1 MADFKTI
8 KDPVSLRSWGL
19 TLTFGLILCVSLLA
33 TGSLFAQESTEEE
46 VTEYDFEED
55 VIDGSVKSP
64 EDAIFDR
71 IKPSTLE
78 SLIKIRKDFKAE
90 IIKSAEGL

>member
-1 MADFKTI
+1 MNRLNLIQCPTLLLVLGCSIALCLSI
-8 KDPVSLRSWGL
+8 L
-19 TLTFGLILCVSLLA
+19 TTQ
-33 TGSLFAQESTEEE
+33 SLFAQASNGEE

>member
-1 MADFKTI
+1 MMCHNLI
-8 KDPVSLRSWGL
+8 KFPKSIGGRIL
-19 TLTFGLILCVSLLA
+19 GLIICVSLL
-33 TGSLFAQESTEEE
+33 TVGSLYAQAPNGEE

>member
-1 MADFKTI
+1 MKT
-8 KDPVSLRSWGL
+8 PFLSLKTTLSL
-19 TLTFGLILCVSLLA
+19 FLVLTFVCTTVFVS
-33 TGSLFAQESTEEE
+33 TSLFAQEQNSEE

-78 SLIKIRKDFKAE
+78 SLIKIRTDFKAE

>member
-1 MADFKTI
+1 MTRLNLI
-8 KDPVSLRSWGL
+8 KANKMIGIW
-19 TLTFGLILCVSLLA
+19 TLGLIIFVSLLA
-33 TGSLFAQESTEEE
+33 SGSLFAQAQNGEE

>member
-1 MADFKTI
+1 MDS
-8 KDPVSLRSWGL
+8 DRQDS
-19 TLTFGLILCVSLLA
+19 
-33 TGSLFAQESTEEE
+33 Q
-46 VTEYDFEED
+46 YDFEED

-90 IIKSAEGL
+90 IKEEKEAQEKSVKDV

>member
-1 MADFKTI
+1 MRFN
-8 KDPVSLRSWGL
+8 
-19 TLTFGLILCVSLLA
+19 LIQFPKLSGTWALGFIICASLLSV
-33 TGSLFAQESTEEE
+33 GSLFAQAPNGEE

-78 SLIKIRKDFKAE
+78 SLIKIRTDFKAE